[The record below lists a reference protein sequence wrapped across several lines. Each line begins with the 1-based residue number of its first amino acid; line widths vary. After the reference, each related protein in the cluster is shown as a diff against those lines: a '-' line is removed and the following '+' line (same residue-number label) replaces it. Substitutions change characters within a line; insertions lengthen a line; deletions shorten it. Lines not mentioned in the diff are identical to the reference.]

1 MQLSFRSKVAT
12 AMVMV
17 TAIWVGAVAVII
29 TDGAEAEDIIM
40 VGVIIATIAITGDL
54 LRNSAE
60 AASVGGLFHF
70 SMPA

>member
-12 AMVMV
+12 ATVIV
-17 TAIWVGAVAVII
+17 TAIWVGVVAVII

-40 VGVIIATIAITGDL
+40 VGVIIATIAITCDL

-60 AASVGGLFHF
+60 AASVGGHF
-70 SMPA
+70 SMRA